1 MEDFLGLFATPLQ
14 SIFSIL
20 LLSLLYVGVY
30 LLFIAL
36 MPNETAMIEQLF
48 VLLFIVSFGQQVIDA
63 FVVLYE
69 LISVLQSFFVAVIP
83 ILSMMLLTMQSVF
96 TLLAWNPIVILIIQF
111 LLFVSTKLLIPSLI
125 VALLLDISTK
135 IFPTI
140 SFAKAADLIRSSV
153 LSFIIAAIVALTSI
167 LTFSGAALIQIND
180 AVKSPIKKLIEQNIP
195 LIGNLIVEGLSF
207 FQKSQSMVSSF
218 IGVSFLAVVFSAA
231 FAPAMMLLGH
241 ALTFKVVGAVIEPFT
256 NTRMSALF
264 DDVGKTLFVACA
276 VSGLLGF
283 AIVFIVLLCIFFAQM
298 SIGGST

>member
-14 SIFSIL
+14 SIFSII
-20 LLSLLYVGVY
+20 LLSLLYVGAY
-30 LLFIAL
+30 LLFVAL
-36 MPNETAMIEQLF
+36 LPNETAIIEQLF
-48 VLLFIVSFGQQVIDA
+48 ILLFIVSFAQQVIDA
-63 FVVLYE
+63 FIVLYE
-69 LISVLQSFFVAVIP
+69 LISILQSFFVAVIP
-83 ILSMMLLTMQSVF
+83 ILSVMLLTMQSIF
-96 TLLAWNPIVILIIQF
+96 TLLAWNPIVIFVIQF

-125 VALLLDISTK
+125 IALLLDISTK
-135 IFPTI
+135 IFPAI
-140 SFAKAADLIRSSV
+140 SFAKASDLLRSSV
-153 LSFIIAAIVALTSI
+153 LSFIIASIVALTSI

-207 FQKSQSMVSSF
+207 FQKSQSIVSSF

-231 FAPAMMLLGH
+231 FAPAIMLLGH
-241 ALTFKVVGAVIEPFT
+241 ALTFKVIGAIIEPIT
-256 NTRMSALF
+256 NTRLSALF

-283 AIVFIVLLCIFFAQM
+283 AIVFIVLLCIFFVQT

>member
-14 SIFSIL
+14 SILSIL
-20 LLSLLYVGVY
+20 LLSLLYIGVY
-30 LLFIAL
+30 LVFVAL
-36 MPNETAMIEQLF
+36 LPNEIVMIEQLF

-96 TLLAWNPIVILIIQF
+96 TLLTWNPIVIFIIQF

-125 VALLLDISTK
+125 IALLLDISTK

-241 ALTFKVVGAVIEPFT
+241 ALTFKVIGAVIEPFT

-298 SIGGST
+298 SVGGST

>member
-14 SIFSIL
+14 SILSIL

-30 LLFIAL
+30 LVFVAL
-36 MPNETAMIEQLF
+36 LPNEIVMIEQLF

-96 TLLAWNPIVILIIQF
+96 TLLTWNPIVIFIIQF

-125 VALLLDISTK
+125 IALLLDISTK

-241 ALTFKVVGAVIEPFT
+241 ALTFKVIGAVIEPFT

-298 SIGGST
+298 SVGGST

>member
-36 MPNETAMIEQLF
+36 LPNETAMIEQLF

>member
-1 MEDFLGLFATPLQ
+1 MEDFLGLLATPLQ
-14 SIFSIL
+14 SIFSII
-20 LLSLLYVGVY
+20 LLSLLYVGAY
-30 LLFIAL
+30 LLFVAL
-36 MPNETAMIEQLF
+36 LPNETAIIEQLF
-48 VLLFIVSFGQQVIDA
+48 ILLFIVSFAQQVIDA
-63 FVVLYE
+63 FVLLYE
-69 LISVLQSFFVAVIP
+69 LISILQSFFVAVIP
-83 ILSMMLLTMQSVF
+83 ILSMMLLTMQSIF
-96 TLLAWNPIVILIIQF
+96 TLLAWNPIVIVIIQF

-125 VALLLDISTK
+125 IALLLDISTK
-135 IFPTI
+135 IFPAI
-140 SFAKAADLIRSSV
+140 SFAKASDLLRSSV

-207 FQKSQSMVSSF
+207 FQKSQSIVSSF

-231 FAPAMMLLGH
+231 FAPAIMLLGH
-241 ALTFKVVGAVIEPFT
+241 ALTFKVIGAIIEPFT
-256 NTRMSALF
+256 NTRLSALF

-283 AIVFIVLLCIFFAQM
+283 AIVFIVLLCIFFVQT

>member
-1 MEDFLGLFATPLQ
+1 MEDFLGLLATPLQ
-14 SIFSIL
+14 SIFSII
-20 LLSLLYVGVY
+20 LLSLLYVGAY
-30 LLFIAL
+30 LLFVAL
-36 MPNETAMIEQLF
+36 LPNEMAIIEQLF
-48 VLLFIVSFGQQVIDA
+48 ILLFIVSFAQQVIDA

-69 LISVLQSFFVAVIP
+69 LISILQSFFVAVIP
-83 ILSMMLLTMQSVF
+83 ILSVMLLTMQSIF
-96 TLLAWNPIVILIIQF
+96 TLLAWNPIVIVVIQF

-125 VALLLDISTK
+125 IALLLDISTK
-135 IFPTI
+135 IFPAI
-140 SFAKAADLIRSSV
+140 SFARASDLLRSSV

-207 FQKSQSMVSSF
+207 FQKSQSIVSSF

-231 FAPAMMLLGH
+231 FAPAIMLLGH
-241 ALTFKVVGAVIEPFT
+241 ALTFKVIGAIIEPFT
-256 NTRMSALF
+256 NTRLSALF

-283 AIVFIVLLCIFFAQM
+283 AIVFIVLLCIFFVQT

>member
-14 SIFSIL
+14 SILSIL
-20 LLSLLYVGVY
+20 LVSLLYVGVY
-30 LLFIAL
+30 LVFVAL
-36 MPNETAMIEQLF
+36 LPNEIVMIEQLF

-96 TLLAWNPIVILIIQF
+96 TLLTWNPIVIFIIQF

-125 VALLLDISTK
+125 IALLLDISTK

-241 ALTFKVVGAVIEPFT
+241 ALTFKVIGAVIEPFT

-298 SIGGST
+298 SVGGST

>member
-14 SIFSIL
+14 SILSIL

-30 LLFIAL
+30 LVFVAL
-36 MPNETAMIEQLF
+36 LPNEIVMIEQLF

-96 TLLAWNPIVILIIQF
+96 TLLTWNPIVIFIIQF

-125 VALLLDISTK
+125 IALLLDISTK

-241 ALTFKVVGAVIEPFT
+241 ALTFKVIGAVIEPFT

-298 SIGGST
+298 SVGGNT